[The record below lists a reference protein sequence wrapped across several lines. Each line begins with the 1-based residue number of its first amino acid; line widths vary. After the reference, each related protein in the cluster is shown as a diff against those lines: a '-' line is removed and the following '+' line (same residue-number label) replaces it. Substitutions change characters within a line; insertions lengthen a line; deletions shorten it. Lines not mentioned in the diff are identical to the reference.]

1 MPMSQDKPEHNC
13 PNGDEQCSVWQE
25 LLLLR
30 ARVKKLENDVHRD
43 ELTGL
48 HNRRHFNYAINQ
60 ELERTRRTGHPT
72 SLILLDIDH
81 FKRVNDDYGHPIGD
95 LAIQHVANAIVHGL
109 RRLDIACR
117 YGGEEYAIILPST
130 SIHTAIAVAGRLRQQ
145 IVSVPII
152 LPQGRQLNLSASLGV
167 SMASHK
173 DQAVNSRTLVM
184 QADQALYKAKNKGRN
199 CVVANIP
206 FPNTSLDNALIESD

>member
-1 MPMSQDKPEHNC
+1 MSQNETEHRC
-13 PNGDEQCSVWQE
+13 SNGDEQCPVWQE
-25 LLLLR
+25 LITLR

-48 HNRRHFNYAINQ
+48 HNRRHFNYAVNQ

-95 LAIQHVANAIVHGL
+95 LAIQHVANAIMHDL

-130 SIHTAIAVAGRLRQQ
+130 PMNTAIAVAGRLRQQ
-145 IVSVPII
+145 IVGVPII
-152 LPQGRQLNLSASLGV
+152 LPQGRQLSLSASLGV
-167 SMASHK
+167 STANFQDK
-173 DQAVNSRTLVM
+173 EVTARALVM
-184 QADQALYKAKNKGRN
+184 QADKALYKAKNKGRN
-199 CVVANIP
+199 CVVAHVP
-206 FPNTSLDNALIESD
+206 FPQTSLDTSLDTAD